1 MGFWHNDLYFQT
13 EQELSAHLMTAMCV
27 SAVYSYHFLYLQ
39 ENMTGAFLKH
49 FLIRM
54 FSPFKFQFS
63 AVTHRTMA
71 LCWLFCSA
79 T

>member
-1 MGFWHNDLYFQT
+1 
-13 EQELSAHLMTAMCV
+13 MTAMCV

-49 FLIRM
+49 LIRM

-63 AVTHRTMA
+63 ASSDSQDDGSLLAFLLGHLKPEMFI
-71 LCWLFCSA
+71 CK
-79 T
+79 